1 MALAAVE
8 LGLRCSSLSDSEDLY
23 STALPREPH
32 SSRAVTDARAAA
44 RSARPQHLNRLLHV
58 SMWSQQMAN
67 AVLRAS
73 NHLRT
78 RLLDISQTEAP
89 RVDWL
94 GKCVPNAPSS
104 TWPGAFQPTFVRA
117 LHAPKRA
124 RSTRGRRK
132 CLQDCSEARP
142 QTGAHTAQLIEHAQ
156 TRAAAVPYSCAAEN
170 LRMQVRACT
179 GFQRNTRRSWV
190 DFGRSLN
197 RLGSLQPPLP
207 WFSHRRRQ
215 TTTTLHRHRCS
226 YVLDPSVRPVAWAQ
240 RRGGVM
246 VHVQSPGHR
255 SRHRRGGAGTG
266 RAWALLLTVEPAF
279 RRRGRP

>member
-8 LGLRCSSLSDSEDLY
+8 LGLRCSSLLDSEDLY

-32 SSRAVTDARAAA
+32 SSRAVTVARAAA

-94 GKCVPNAPSS
+94 GECVPNAPSS
-104 TWPGAFQPTFVRA
+104 TWPGAFRTTFVRA

-124 RSTRGRRK
+124 RSTRPPQMLARLLRSTHAGPRLHWIPEEHEEELGRFWPQPK
-132 CLQDCSEARP
+132 PARLP
-142 QTGAHTAQLIEHAQ
+142 PAPTAMVFAPS
-156 TRAAAVPYSCAAEN
+156 TADDDDAPP
-170 LRMQVRACT
+170 
-179 GFQRNTRRSWV
+179 
-190 DFGRSLN
+190 
-197 RLGSLQPPLP
+197 PPL
-207 WFSHRRRQ
+207 
-215 TTTTLHRHRCS
+215 
-226 YVLDPSVRPVAWAQ
+226 
-240 RRGGVM
+240 
-246 VHVQSPGHR
+246 
-255 SRHRRGGAGTG
+255 
-266 RAWALLLTVEPAF
+266 
-279 RRRGRP
+279 

>member
-1 MALAAVE
+1 MAAVE

-78 RLLDISQTEAP
+78 RLLDISQTEAT

-94 GKCVPNAPSS
+94 GECVPNAPSS
-104 TWPGAFQPTFVRA
+104 TWPGAFRTTFVRA

-124 RSTRGRRK
+124 RSTRPPQMLARLLRSTDTDGR
-132 CLQDCSEARP
+132 
-142 QTGAHTAQLIEHAQ
+142 AHSPPHR

-266 RAWALLLTVEPAF
+266 RACQWALLLTVEPAF